1 MNAGTPSLRARQRQ
15 QTRSE
20 IVRVAFDLFGKHGFE
35 KVSVEMIAATA
46 GVSRAT
52 FFNYFPQKELIL
64 REVAAARAEKLK
76 NILGDLQSAGRSP
89 SSESI
94 LQLILKLSEE
104 NARITLHAK
113 KLMLE
118 AIFHQVSHKTMIG
131 ARDQAVGAIQ
141 QFLAAIA
148 RMKKSKAKALAET
161 LMAIYIATM
170 LEWLMRDAVPQ
181 KWLVETMRERL
192 QVVLEGVR

>member
-1 MNAGTPSLRARQRQ
+1 MNEGTPSLRARQRQ

-35 KVSVEMIAATA
+35 KVSVEMIAAMA

-64 REVAAARAEKLK
+64 REVAAARAEKLQ

-104 NARITLHAK
+104 NARITLHSK

-148 RMKKSKAKALAET
+148 GIKKSKAKALAET
-161 LMAIYIATM
+161 LMAIYVATM